1 MPKRSPSTALRAEW
15 LQSFAR
21 WLKARRKR
29 AGLTQKAVAEAV
41 SLSVYTVRKIEASAR
56 KLQKGEF
63 VPSRELAADIGE
75 FFDDEHAA
83 LLAAGYLPFVGW
95 AGR

>member
-1 MPKRSPSTALRAEW
+1 MAKRSPSTALRAEW
-15 LQSFAR
+15 RQSFAK
-21 WLKARRKR
+21 WLKTRRKR
-29 AGLTQKAVAEAV
+29 AGFTQQAVAEGV
-41 SLSVYTVRKIEASAR
+41 SLSVYTVRRIEASAR
-56 KLQKGEF
+56 KLQKGDF

-75 FFDDEHAA
+75 FFNDEHGA